1 MSADYTPNGSPRMI
15 EFLKGIPVKTRWLS
29 GHHVTWTTGQ
39 QDRADGVAP
48 ETASHCSAFVAAVA
62 LALDRYVL
70 RPPNHSQELL
80 TNHQYDWLSGDE
92 TYPGPDALT
101 SGWQAIGLSGDDG
114 VLAEAV
120 ARANA
125 GQLVLAAFASADRKK
140 PGHICIVRPQ
150 TWLTDSGVPP
160 IVMSAGTLNY
170 CTIDMKTAFEEHHG
184 AWPSAVALFSCLSG
198 LEGDSP
204 EGSY

>member
-1 MSADYTPNGSPRMI
+1 MT
-15 EFLKGIPVKTRWLS
+15 EFLDGIPVETRWLN
-29 GHHVTWTTGQ
+29 GHHVNWTTGQ

-70 RPPNHSQELL
+70 RPPNHNQELL
-80 TNHQYDWLSGDE
+80 TNHQYHWLYGDE

-101 SGWQAIGLSGDDG
+101 SGWQALGLSGDQG

-140 PGHICIVRPQ
+140 PGHICVVRPQ
-150 TWLTDSGVPP
+150 IWSEDSGLAPM
-160 IVMSAGTLNY
+160 VMSAGTLNY
-170 CTIDMKTAFEEHHG
+170 RAVDMKKAFEQHAG

-198 LEGDSP
+198 LEEDSP
-204 EGSY
+204 PGTF

>member
-1 MSADYTPNGSPRMI
+1 MSVDYTPNGGPRMT
-15 EFLKGIPVKTRWLS
+15 EFLDGIPVETRWLS
-29 GHHVTWTTGQ
+29 GHHITWTTGQ
-39 QDRADGVAP
+39 QDRKDGVVP

-70 RPPNHSQELL
+70 RPPNHNQELL

-101 SGWQAIGLSGDDG
+101 SGWQALGLSGDDG

-125 GQLVLAAFASADRKK
+125 GQLVLAAFAATDRKK

-150 TWLTDSGVPP
+150 SWSTDSGVPP
-160 IVMSAGTLNY
+160 MVISAGSHNHSA
-170 CTIDMKTAFEEHHG
+170 IDMSKAFKDHPD
-184 AWPSAVALFSCLSG
+184 AWPSAVALFACLSG
-198 LEGDSP
+198 LEEDSP
-204 EGSY
+204 KGAF